1 MSHDPQ
7 PHGPPDLYNR
17 FEFARAGIRRCL
29 ARHRG
34 DSKQTLIIHDLVMAA
49 FEICAFAAGYVA
61 AIPVEPRPTLDEAD
75 YEYFSLSAYQPLESE
90 DLAATDFARLI
101 SQFITDT
108 ANWLDL
114 PELTAAV
121 PLLRSALLVR
131 ARQHFGT
138 DCDLIPPLFLYWC
151 SCLDAAL
158 RQSEAVE
165 AILHLRAMRDQ
176 FLAGRR
182 AASQQED
189 SSTQTIEREALL
201 KLDPGPSVDHDDA
214 AQPELGTLVSIT
226 GGAPT
231 LEGGNAVPS
240 FQGVIRS
247 GPEIPTTTDEEALVR
262 LSRQQANLLISPD
275 ADPLRF
281 AQIARHL
288 QLTTDRINSI
298 KQMNKTIRR
307 NQFRLISPIK

>member
-7 PHGPPDLYNR
+7 PHGSPNLYNR

-29 ARHRG
+29 ARHRDG
-34 DSKQTLIIHDLVMAA
+34 PPQTLILHDLVTAA

-61 AIPVEPRPTLDEAD
+61 AIEAEPQPTLDEAE
-75 YEYFSLSAYQPLESE
+75 YEYFSLSAYQLLEAE

-138 DCDLIPPLFLYWC
+138 DCDLNPPLILYWC

-158 RQSEAVE
+158 RQGEAVE

-176 FLAGRR
+176 FLTEPKAVPHQGDLR
-182 AASQQED
+182 
-189 SSTQTIEREALL
+189 TQAIELEALL
-201 KLDPGPSVDHDDA
+201 KFDPGPSVDHDDA
-214 AQPELGTLVSIT
+214 AQPGLGTLVSIT
-226 GGAPT
+226 GGPHAS
-231 LEGGNAVPS
+231 EGGDAVPS

-247 GPEIPTTTDEEALVR
+247 DLEIPTTTDEEALVR
-262 LSRQQANLLISPD
+262 LSRQQADLLISPD

-281 AQIARHL
+281 AQVARHL
-288 QLTTDRINSI
+288 RLTADRISSI
-298 KQMNKTIRR
+298 KQMNRRIRL
-307 NQFRLISPIK
+307 NQFRLASPIK